1 MSLPLLDRWNS
12 IRDTIN
18 RIAVQEERDPASI
31 TFIAVTKTIGVPR
44 IEILLEAG
52 HRIFGENRVQEALGK
67 WPVLKER
74 YPDIELHL
82 IGPLQSNKVDQAVKI
97 FDMIHTVDRPSL
109 VKALRAHP
117 KLPRLLV
124 QVNTG
129 HEPQKGGGFPEDVD
143 TLLPLWKEKE
153 GLPIEGLM
161 VIPPV
166 HEIAAPHF
174 ALLRRM
180 AQAHGL
186 HTLSMGMSG
195 DYGQALR
202 LGATHVR
209 IGTALFGERGTDVIA
224 QNT

>member
-1 MSLPLLDRWNS
+1 MSVTLLKRWNE
-12 IRDTIN
+12 IQENIA
-18 RIAVQEERDPASI
+18 RIAVQEGRDPATI
-31 TFIAVTKTIGVPR
+31 TFIAVTKTIDVPR

-52 HRIFGENRVQEALGK
+52 HRVFGENRVQEALSK
-67 WPVLKER
+67 WPMLKER

-82 IGPLQSNKVDQAVKI
+82 IGSLQSNKVGDAVKI

-109 VKALRAHP
+109 IKALRVQI
-117 KLPRLLV
+117 KIPRLLV
-124 QVNTG
+124 QVNVG
-129 HEPQKGGGFPEDVD
+129 YEPQKGGILPEDVD
-143 TLLPLWKEKE
+143 TLLPLWKDGE

-161 VIPPV
+161 AIPPA
-166 HEIAAPHF
+166 HEIAAPYF
-174 ALLRRM
+174 VLLHRL

-195 DYGQALR
+195 DYGQAIR

-209 IGTALFGERGTDVIA
+209 IGTALFGERDPDVVA